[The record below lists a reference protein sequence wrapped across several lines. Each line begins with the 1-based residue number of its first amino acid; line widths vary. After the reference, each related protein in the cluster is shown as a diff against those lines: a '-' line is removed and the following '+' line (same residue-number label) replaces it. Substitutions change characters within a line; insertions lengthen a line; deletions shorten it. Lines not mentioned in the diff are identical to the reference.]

1 MSSGGQFGGIG
12 GNSNSST
19 SSTPTA
25 TTSGGMGSAA
35 SKYACAICGDKAS
48 GKHYGVHRLVDSIF
62 INSLLKRNFCFSCEG
77 CKGFFKRTVRKDL
90 TYTCRDNRECIID
103 KRQRNRC
110 QYCRYQKCINVGMK
124 KEGNESNII
133 LILLRYI
140 LFLKRFKK
148 NGKSLV

>member
-1 MSSGGQFGGIG
+1 MSSGGQFGIG

-25 TTSGGMGSAA
+25 TTSGGMNSAGL
-35 SKYACAICGDKAS
+35 KYACAICGDKAS
-48 GKHYGVHRLVDSIF
+48 GKHYGVHRFVFFYISIVF
-62 INSLLKRNFCFSCEG
+62 NEKTKSNFSCEG

-110 QYCRYQKCINVGMK
+110 QYCRYQKCLNVGMK
-124 KEGNESNII
+124 KEGNEQNSKF
-133 LILLRYI
+133 
-140 LFLKRFKK
+140 LFY
-148 NGKSLV
+148 